1 MLQNVKSTLKCRFS
15 HILAYLPTKL
25 PIGMTEYHA
34 WLASILE
41 LAGPIADKMSME
53 WVVSNEVMVIK
64 SGQDRVPKM
73 FFVKRLRKFAANQ
86 LAASYVNQ
94 LKEQQKA
101 VEEAAKAAATAK
113 EVAGNGVEKN

>member
-1 MLQNVKSTLKCRFS
+1 MLTNPKTTLKRLITRIS
-15 HILAYLPTKL
+15 AYLPTKL
-25 PIGMTEYHA
+25 PTGMTEYQS

-53 WVVSNEVMVIK
+53 WVISNEVMVIK
-64 SGQDRVPKM
+64 SGQDRIPKI

-101 VEEAAKAAATAK
+101 AEEAAKAEATAK
-113 EVAGNGVEKN
+113 QAASDEKN